1 MVERLV
7 LGAQLPDCGER
18 GQRRDPPV
26 VAHLR
31 NLLGAGGACVHQQRP
46 QAGRREL
53 IDPGQRGR
61 EHPELSA
68 ASQARGPSPLRS
80 A

>member
-18 GQRRDPPV
+18 GQRRDPPG

-31 NLLGAGGACVHQQRP
+31 DLLGAGGACVHQQRP
-46 QAGRREL
+46 EAGRGEL

-61 EHPELSA
+61 QHLQLPEPA
-68 ASQARGPSPLRS
+68 KGEDPSPLRS